1 MALVNATNSSTNGKC
16 ISYEEAS
23 VKISPCAS
31 SQQALATFCLLGKVV
46 APMKVNE
53 ATIIDFV
60 NKVWKFN
67 VTVVALNEGANN
79 FNCFELG
86 FLSTEN
92 RSWAL
97 EHGPW
102 SVRGYS
108 FILKVW
114 APRKDLFG
122 VFDHVKVWVHIFN
135 LPRDYFSIVNGN
147 TLGAKAGIVLKVDL
161 DECNPTLWKKSL
173 NVLIS
178 LNVNRPLFSG
188 CYLPLDSGVQRWV
201 QFKYGKLGIFCYNCG
216 KLGHQRRGC
225 SLTSPVTVS
234 SENGVPFPLFGPWLS
249 MDSSYKDV
257 FSGAHSFSA
266 TSSLAAPAS
275 TGPKHGGSRPLA
287 TVPGVVGSVRRSP
300 TSRSVSRPLMVT
312 GRRSLGGVQGCI
324 REWVP
329 KVSPGSSM
337 PNFAV
342 LGKEFPSRTLV
353 EEKSPAILPI
363 SISNLAEP
371 SKKSGKGKGFCEM
384 DVGPALSSNGPVS
397 KVGFSNGASSRGPSN
412 KSIVPTFSIHGTEP
426 FLENNKSD
434 LLLINESGPC
444 DIFGP
449 SGLPGLHGKN
459 TTSCDKSTKT
469 MSIESSTCGQ
479 EVNFLHDES
488 LALSNFFQA
497 QETLIHELKKFGN
510 MDLFEIKAI
519 GGDIGVPTASEVNE
533 RTTPFKK
540 RKFDGASASLCS
552 RPWKLPR
559 HHPGVVRD
567 FPWDSATKAN
577 ATNEVEE
584 EPTEDGSLSNSA
596 FLGSDEWCS
605 NVRFKCYAFI
615 VDQVVKSIILVTT
628 FAATKNLKTP
638 EMGLLNAHLGN
649 IDKNI
654 TQIKANT
661 GASTPTPSCAKEGSV
676 SLEKTSPGIEKT
688 FVGPPNVLH
697 AHLTRFSLGDLSL
710 NLPNVSWRPSFH
722 RMKVGKPT
730 ATATRTP
737 TPTKLPKT
745 TIIQQTPTTT
755 STPPTTTIRTNS
767 TTFYRPFSHTLLE
780 FNWPLLPKENA
791 TEVFKKV
798 PKANLYLKKHCDLE
812 IVSTLKK
819 VNILQAKRKAEIVD
833 GTVVDCLPLA
843 MFLAPKLR
851 SKNRTLASK
860 VEEIKIQVK
869 DFWKRVIKE
878 LN

>member
-1 MALVNATNSSTNGKC
+1 
-16 ISYEEAS
+16 
-23 VKISPCAS
+23 
-31 SQQALATFCLLGKVV
+31 
-46 APMKVNE
+46 MKVI
-53 ATIIDFV
+53 TTLI
-60 NKVWKFN
+60 
-67 VTVVALNEGANN
+67 
-79 FNCFELG
+79 
-86 FLSTEN
+86 FLSWVLAS
-92 RSWAL
+92 RIAWAL
-97 EHGPW
+97 GSMVLSPDA
-102 SVRGYS
+102 YS
-108 FILKVW
+108 FIPGSVLGKISVEF
-114 APRKDLFG
+114 L
-122 VFDHVKVWVHIFN
+122 ITEIT
-135 LPRDYFSIVNGN
+135 LP
-147 TLGAKAGIVLKVDL
+147 
-161 DECNPTLWKKSL
+161 WKKSL

-188 CYLPLDSGVQRWV
+188 CYLPLDSGVQSWV

-275 TGPKHGGSRPLA
+275 TGPKRGRSRPLA
-287 TVPGVVGSVRRSP
+287 MVPGVVGSVRRSP
-300 TSRSVSRPLMVT
+300 TSRSASRPLMVT
-312 GRRSLGGVQGCI
+312 WRSPLGSVQGCI

-353 EEKSPAILPI
+353 EEKSPANLPI

-397 KVGFSNGASSRGPSN
+397 KVGFSIGASSRGPSN
-412 KSIVPTFSIHGTEP
+412 KSIVPNFSIHGTEP

-434 LLLINESGPC
+434 LLLIKDSGPC

-449 SGLPGLHGKN
+449 SGLPVLQGKN
-459 TTSCDKSTKT
+459 TTSCDKSTKS

-519 GGDIGVPTASEVNE
+519 GGDIGVPTASDVNE

-596 FLGSDEWCS
+596 FLGSDERCS
-605 NVRFKCYAFI
+605 NGKNVISSRPMVGAMRGVAWNCRGLGQTSTVRELKSLIRLRSPDFI
-615 VDQVVKSIILVTT
+615 FLTELKVDASSVVRILNSLHFYFNIVVPAIGSAGGIILAWKIGFEFECIDCSQNHISGIVYSDPPTQPWLLSCVYGPPY
-628 FAATKNLKTP
+628 FHAKKSFWERCLKIGDRFGGPWLVLGDTNFVLSESERVGSRGRDHHP
-638 EMGLLNAHLGN
+638 VISPLGEFQGLLAGPFRSPTW
-649 IDKNI
+649 I
-654 TQIKANT
+654 TTA
-661 GASTPTPSCAKEGSV
+661 PSQ
-676 SLEKTSPGIEKT
+676 P
-688 FVGPPNVLH
+688 
-697 AHLTRFSLGDLSL
+697 
-710 NLPNVSWRPSFH
+710 
-722 RMKVGKPT
+722 
-730 ATATRTP
+730 
-737 TPTKLPKT
+737 
-745 TIIQQTPTTT
+745 
-755 STPPTTTIRTNS
+755 
-767 TTFYRPFSHTLLE
+767 
-780 FNWPLLPKENA
+780 
-791 TEVFKKV
+791 
-798 PKANLYLKKHCDLE
+798 
-812 IVSTLKK
+812 
-819 VNILQAKRKAEIVD
+819 
-833 GTVVDCLPLA
+833 
-843 MFLAPKLR
+843 
-851 SKNRTLASK
+851 
-860 VEEIKIQVK
+860 
-869 DFWKRVIKE
+869 
-878 LN
+878 